1 MPDWAPRP
9 HHAARLARAAD
20 LARPPRAAA
29 DTSRTIGQH
38 DGHLHAIDAVTAAV
52 GPNGGAAQSD
62 MTPTEETPTR
72 TVVPAQLTVF
82 HRQIG

>member
-29 DTSRTIGQH
+29 DTSRAIGQH
-38 DGHLHAIDAVTAAV
+38 GGHLHAIDALTAAV
-52 GPNGGAAQSD
+52 VPDGGADQSF
-62 MTPTEETPTR
+62 MTPTVETPTR
-72 TVVPAQLTVF
+72 TVVPAQLTVV

>member
-9 HHAARLARAAD
+9 HHATRLARAAD

-38 DGHLHAIDAVTAAV
+38 GGHHHAIDAVTAAV
-52 GPNGGAAQSD
+52 GPDGGAAQSYR
-62 MTPTEETPTR
+62 TPTVEMLTR
-72 TVVPAQLTVF
+72 TVVPAQLTVV